1 MSDLLDIKTFT
12 ESEIDGELDLRIRH
26 YLLEIF
32 PEWSEVFKKRRAW
45 HDAAP
50 VFTVLAMDNGE
61 IVGHVAVVER
71 TITTRWNV
79 RYDAASFQGVS
90 VHPSR
95 RGQRLSL
102 RLLDRSLDESRK
114 ERYPFAI
121 LYCREPL
128 VPFYLKAGW
137 KLPEDSMIMWRERAL
152 PIAMRSNCPMY
163 RELGKTPFP
172 EGPTDVHN
180 PLPLEKIPR

>member
-1 MSDLLDIKTFT
+1 MSDLLTIKTINET
-12 ESEIDGELDLRIRH
+12 ETGKELDLQIRR
-26 YLLEIF
+26 YLLDIF
-32 PEWSEVFKKRRAW
+32 PEWGEVFKKRRAW
-45 HDAAP
+45 HDAIP
-50 VFTVLAMDNGE
+50 FFTVLAMEQGE
-61 IVGHVAVVER
+61 IVGHIAVVER
-71 TITTRWNV
+71 TITTSWNF

-90 VHPSR
+90 IRPDR

-102 RLLDRSLDESRK
+102 RLLDRALDESRK
-114 ERYPFAI
+114 RGYPFAI

-128 VPFYLKAGW
+128 VPFYQKTGW

-163 RELGKTPFP
+163 RELKDIPFP

-180 PLPLEKIPR
+180 PLPMEKFPR